1 MFVIVG
7 IISLLIGIVIGTL
20 VIIKKVVDPSFDEI
34 RRLRVESAKHF
45 DLYMLMN
52 DWVHLHQYGKK
63 IESYFQRNNYRKI
76 AIYGMNYVGETL
88 FRELQNTSIE
98 VVVGIDR
105 NAINISSEIDI
116 ITIDE
121 YKHNVDAVVVTSIAY
136 FDSISDSI
144 FDIVKCPIV
153 SIEDVIFE
161 AGLDE

>member
-34 RRLRVESAKHF
+34 RRLREESAKHF

-52 DWVHLHQYGKK
+52 DWVHLHQYGKI

-88 FRELQNTSIE
+88 LRELQNTNIE
-98 VVVGIDR
+98 VVVGIQKC
-105 NAINISSEIDI
+105 NQ
-116 ITIDE
+116 
-121 YKHNVDAVVVTSIAY
+121 Y
-136 FDSISDSI
+136 I
-144 FDIVKCPIV
+144 F
-153 SIEDVIFE
+153 
-161 AGLDE
+161 